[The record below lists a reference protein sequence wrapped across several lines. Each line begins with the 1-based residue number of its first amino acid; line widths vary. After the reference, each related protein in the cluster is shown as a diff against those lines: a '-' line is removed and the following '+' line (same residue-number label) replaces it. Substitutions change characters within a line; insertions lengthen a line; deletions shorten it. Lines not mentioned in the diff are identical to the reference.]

1 MLDHVIEKFVEYCSK
16 DDTRKALE
24 DKFLQPAIA
33 YLGERFSWTV
43 RAFHTL
49 TVLVVVQTLLI
60 LWLVFKV
67 SRLHVS
73 DHFVLPWVVVF
84 FVTLAPIVIV
94 VGAIV
99 ALAIVGPIYLLGKAL
114 WDATADAEDR
124 AKVSDDYNDDATTD
138 TDSDI
143 EAAVKYNG

>member
-1 MLDHVIEKFVEYCSK
+1 MAARWH
-16 DDTRKALE
+16 
-24 DKFLQPAIA
+24 
-33 YLGERFSWTV
+33 V
-43 RAFHTL
+43 RAARCVCSLWPVAVVCAYVAVLTL
-49 TVLVVVQTLLI
+49 SGIYGLPITT
-60 LWLVFKV
+60 
-67 SRLHVS
+67 SRDDEGRVI
-73 DHFVLPWVVVF
+73 DTAQHFVLPWVVVF

-99 ALAIVGPIYLLGKAL
+99 AVAIVGPIYLLGKAL

-124 AKVSDDYNDDATTD
+124 AKVSDDNNDDATTD